1 MPTIPNPL
9 ARWGQREA
17 IGVPE
22 MARRLGLSRSYVWM
36 LANDH
41 KTSLT
46 RKTMRRIEEAT
57 NGAVTVAALTRWVDA
72 HAERAA

>member
-1 MPTIPNPL
+1 MAIPNPL
-9 ARWGQREA
+9 ARWGQREG

-36 LANDH
+36 LTNDQ

-57 NGAVTVAALTRWVDA
+57 NGGVTVAALTRWVDA